1 MFLNE
6 IHKSLIGTT
15 EENTVATAWAVHLGI
30 FNFNMVLYKIP
41 YTIQMINTNAIS
53 EVLIEIVAVLKH

>member
-6 IHKSLIGTT
+6 IHKSLIGTAR
-15 EENTVATAWAVHLGI
+15 ENTVATAWAVHLGI

-41 YTIQMINTNAIS
+41 YTIQMINTNAIN
-53 EVLIEIVAVLKH
+53 

>member
-15 EENTVATAWAVHLGI
+15 EGKYLATAWAVHLGI

-41 YTIQMINTNAIS
+41 YTIQMINTNAIN
-53 EVLIEIVAVLKH
+53 

>member
-41 YTIQMINTNAIS
+41 YTIQMINTNAIN
-53 EVLIEIVAVLKH
+53 